1 MLATLLLTRIKR
13 KKIDKSERTM
23 DIKSNSLYSQ
33 MQSMSLQ
40 AMGNKPPSVDADA
53 MNVSGIAGNSVGKIN
68 ESSSNFG
75 NMLEDALQSVNALQS
90 EAGDKKRAFEMGD
103 SNVTLAEVMIAS
115 SKSGIALDA
124 TVQIRN
130 KFVEA
135 YKEIMSMPV

>member
-1 MLATLLLTRIKR
+1 
-13 KKIDKSERTM
+13 M

-40 AMGNKPPSVDADA
+40 AMGNKPPAIDVDAI
-53 MNVSGIAGNSVGKIN
+53 GINGTASNSVGKIN
-68 ESSSNFG
+68 ESTSNFG
-75 NMLEDALQSVNALQS
+75 DMLTNALKGVNELQQES
-90 EAGDKKRAFEMGD
+90 GDKKRAFEMGD

>member
-1 MLATLLLTRIKR
+1 
-13 KKIDKSERTM
+13 M

-40 AMGNKPPSVDADA
+40 AMGNKPPAIDVDAI
-53 MNVSGIAGNSVGKIN
+53 GINGTASNNVGKIN
-68 ESSSNFG
+68 ESTSNFG
-75 NMLEDALQSVNALQS
+75 DMLTDALKSVNDLQKDS
-90 EAGDKKRAFEMGD
+90 GDKKRAFEMGD

>member
-1 MLATLLLTRIKR
+1 
-13 KKIDKSERTM
+13 M
-23 DIKSNSLYSQ
+23 DIKGNSLYSQ

-40 AMGNKPPSVDADA
+40 AMGNKLPTVGADA
-53 MNVSGIAGNSVGKIN
+53 MDVNGIPTNSVGKIN

-75 NMLEDALQSVNALQS
+75 DMLSKALNNVNELQAES
-90 EAGDKKRAFEMGD
+90 GDKKKAFEMGD
-103 SNVTLAEVMIAS
+103 PNVTLGEVMIAS

>member
-1 MLATLLLTRIKR
+1 
-13 KKIDKSERTM
+13 M

-40 AMGNKPPSVDADA
+40 AMGNKPSTINADDFGVEGSSDINA
-53 MNVSGIAGNSVGKIN
+53 LKIN
-68 ESSSNFG
+68 ESSNNFG
-75 NMLEDALQSVNALQS
+75 NMLSQALNNVNDLQQAS
-90 EAGDKKRAFEMGD
+90 GDKKRAFEMGD
-103 SNVTLAEVMIAS
+103 TSVTLSEVMVAS

-124 TVQIRN
+124 TIQVRN

>member
-1 MLATLLLTRIKR
+1 
-13 KKIDKSERTM
+13 M

-40 AMGNKPPSVDADA
+40 AMGNKPPAIDVDAI
-53 MNVSGIAGNSVGKIN
+53 GINGTASNSVGKIN
-68 ESSSNFG
+68 ESTSNFG
-75 NMLEDALQSVNALQS
+75 DMLTDALKSVNDLQKES
-90 EAGDKKRAFEMGD
+90 GDKKKAFEMGD

>member
-1 MLATLLLTRIKR
+1 
-13 KKIDKSERTM
+13 M

-40 AMGNKPPSVDADA
+40 AMGNKPPAIDVDAI
-53 MNVSGIAGNSVGKIN
+53 GINGTASNSVGKIN
-68 ESSSNFG
+68 ESTSNFG
-75 NMLEDALQSVNALQS
+75 DMLTDALKSVNELQKES
-90 EAGDKKRAFEMGD
+90 GDKKRAFEMGD

>member
-1 MLATLLLTRIKR
+1 
-13 KKIDKSERTM
+13 M

-33 MQSMSLQ
+33 MQNMSLQ
-40 AMGNKPPSVDADA
+40 AMGNKLPSADA
-53 MNVSGIAGNSVGKIN
+53 MGVNGIDGNSVGKIN
-68 ESSSNFG
+68 DSSSSFG
-75 NMLEDALQSVNALQS
+75 SMLTDALQSVNELQKES
-90 EAGDKKRAFEMGD
+90 GDLKRSFEMGD

-124 TVQIRN
+124 TIQIRN

>member
-1 MLATLLLTRIKR
+1 
-13 KKIDKSERTM
+13 M

-40 AMGNKPPSVDADA
+40 AMGNKPPVIDVDAI
-53 MNVSGIAGNSVGKIN
+53 GINGTASNSVGKIN
-68 ESSSNFG
+68 ESTSNFG
-75 NMLEDALQSVNALQS
+75 DMLTSALKGVNELQQES
-90 EAGDKKRAFEMGD
+90 GNKKRAFEMGD

>member
-1 MLATLLLTRIKR
+1 
-13 KKIDKSERTM
+13 M

-33 MQSMSLQ
+33 MQNMSLQ
-40 AMGNKPPSVDADA
+40 AMGNQAPP
-53 MNVSGIAGNSVGKIN
+53 VSNDSMGVNGLGNEGISKVNNST
-68 ESSSNFG
+68 SNFG
-75 NMLEDALQSVNALQS
+75 NMLSDALQGVNGLQQ
-90 EAGDKKRAFEMGD
+90 EAGEKKRAFEMGD
-103 SNVTLAEVMIAS
+103 TNVTLAEVMVAS

>member
-1 MLATLLLTRIKR
+1 
-13 KKIDKSERTM
+13 M

-40 AMGNKPPSVDADA
+40 AMGNKPPTVDADGIGI
-53 MNVSGIAGNSVGKIN
+53 NGIASNSVGKIN
-68 ESSSNFG
+68 NSSSDFG
-75 NMLEDALQSVNALQS
+75 SMLTDALKSVNDLQKDS
-90 EAGDKKRAFEMGD
+90 GAKKTAFEMGD
-103 SNVTLAEVMIAS
+103 TSVTLGDVMIAS

>member
-1 MLATLLLTRIKR
+1 
-13 KKIDKSERTM
+13 M
-23 DIKSNSLYSQ
+23 DIKNNSLYSQ

-40 AMGNKPPSVDADA
+40 AMGNKPTAVNVD
-53 MNVSGIAGNSVGKIN
+53 NFGIDGISQNNPLKVN

-75 NMLEDALQSVNALQS
+75 NMLSQALNNVNDLQQT
-90 EAGDKKRAFEMGD
+90 AGDKKRAFEMGD
-103 SNVTLAEVMIAS
+103 TGVTLSEVMVAS

-124 TVQIRN
+124 TIQVRN

>member
-1 MLATLLLTRIKR
+1 
-13 KKIDKSERTM
+13 M

-33 MQSMSLQ
+33 MQNMSLQ
-40 AMGNKPPSVDADA
+40 AMGNKPPSLDADA
-53 MNVSGIAGNSVGKIN
+53 MGVNGLGNSGVGKVN
-68 ESSSNFG
+68 DSSSNFG
-75 NMLEDALQSVNALQS
+75 SMLTDALKSVNDLQTES
-90 EAGDKKRAFEMGD
+90 GEKKAAFEMGD
-103 SNVTLAEVMIAS
+103 SSVTLGDVMIAS

>member
-1 MLATLLLTRIKR
+1 
-13 KKIDKSERTM
+13 M

-33 MQSMSLQ
+33 MQNMSLQ
-40 AMGNKPPSVDADA
+40 AMGNKPPSINTESMGV
-53 MNVSGIAGNSVGKIN
+53 NGLGNEGVTKVSN
-68 ESSSNFG
+68 SSSDFG
-75 NMLEDALQSVNALQS
+75 NMLTNALQGVNELQQ
-90 EAGDKKRAFEMGD
+90 EAGEKKRAFEMGD
-103 SNVTLAEVMIAS
+103 TNVTLAEVMVAS